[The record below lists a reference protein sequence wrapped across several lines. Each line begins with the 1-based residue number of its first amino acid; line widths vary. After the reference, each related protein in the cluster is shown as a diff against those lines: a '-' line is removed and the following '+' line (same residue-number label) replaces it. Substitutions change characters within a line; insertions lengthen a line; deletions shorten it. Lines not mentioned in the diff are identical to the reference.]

1 MIKVELHAHTK
12 DDPADRIFHSAE
24 HLIDRAAALGYG
36 AVAIT
41 LHNRWTDPAPLRE
54 HAESRGITVIAGIER
69 NIGRKHLLLINAP
82 RDAERVRTFADVAA
96 LKAATGALV
105 VAPHPFYPIP
115 SAMGQLLDDM
125 PDLVDAIEV
134 NSMFVRGIDFN
145 RKAVEWAARNGKP
158 IVGNTDL
165 HLLVQLGTT
174 YSLVESQT
182 RDAGA
187 ICDAI
192 RASRVRVVSQPL
204 GWVRAAVIFSCMV
217 AGGIGPSPGRRNKP
231 QEQEG

>member
-12 DDPADRIFHSAE
+12 DDPSDRIFHGPE
-24 HLIDRAAALGYG
+24 QLIDRAATLGYG

-69 NIGRKHLLLINAP
+69 NIGRKHVLLINAP

-96 LKAATGALV
+96 LKAATGTLV
-105 VAPHPFYPIP
+105 VVPHAFYPIP
-115 SAMGQLLDDM
+115 TAMGPLLDDM

-134 NSMFVRGIDFN
+134 NSMYVRGIDFN
-145 RKAVEWAARNGKP
+145 RKAIEWAARHGKP
-158 IVGNTDL
+158 VVGNTDL
-165 HLLVQLGTT
+165 HLLAQLGTT
-174 YSLVESQT
+174 YSLVESPS

-192 RASRVRVVSQPL
+192 RAGLVRVVSEPL
-204 GWVRAAVIFSCMV
+204 GWVRAALIFSCMV
-217 AGGIGPSPGRRNKP
+217 AGGLGPSPGRRREQ